1 MLRSCALV
9 VGLLLLLPAAGSAQ
23 MISMKTVP
31 VATGDQF
38 MIHPSQ
44 NLALGGVSIAV
55 DDPLLDPFVNPAK
68 TARLPGALLFGAPT
82 FYDVAGPNGSA
93 KTLPLGGLFR
103 SERWFGGGAL
113 ALQEVQGPD
122 RFRGGFFGGC
132 PNCFWPENAT
142 RLSDRS
148 ATNLYA
154 SGLVGA
160 DLGGGLSI
168 GASAFLA
175 DLDMLE
181 GVELLYVDS
190 NDIRQNGSVA
200 NVRLG
205 LLQDFEDGRS
215 VEALLLFNRVDM
227 RHDVTYTEWTQ
238 IDGVTWDWRD
248 RIEENLDISNTYGL
262 HLGYRQ
268 DFASG
273 FRVGGILT
281 GNYKTHPKIPNYD
294 LMRIPRDPGN
304 SRAFNLGLGV
314 GQTFGRAMF
323 GVDLVYE
330 PIWSDTWADTP
341 TPIEAAD
348 GTTIPAGGKTVENVF
363 EFDNAVLRTGVGR
376 IGERVDLML
385 GLQVKAY
392 RYDLD
397 QTDNVEVSRRFQS
410 ESWQEWTGSLG
421 LAVKFEEFHV
431 RYTSRVL
438 TGTGRPGVDQGWND
452 WWGRPVPERA
462 FDAGGA
468 ADIIL
473 APQGALTLQE
483 ARVVTH
489 QVSIAVPLSSN

>member
-9 VGLLLLLPAAGSAQ
+9 VGLLLLSAAGSAQ

-44 NLALGGVSIAV
+44 NLAMGGVSIAV

-68 TARLPGALLFGAPT
+68 TARLPEAFLFGAPT
-82 FYDVAGPNGSA
+82 FYDVTGHNGSA
-93 KTLPLGGLFR
+93 KTLPLGGVFR
-103 SERWFGGGAL
+103 SERWFGGGTL
-113 ALQEVQGPD
+113 ALQELQGPD
-122 RFRGGFFGGC
+122 LLGGVFGGC
-132 PNCFWPENAT
+132 PNCFWPQNPT

-154 SGLVGA
+154 SGLFGA
-160 DLGGGLSI
+160 DLGGGLSV

-190 NDIRQNGSVA
+190 NDIRQNGAVA
-200 NVRLG
+200 NLRLG
-205 LLQDFEDGRS
+205 LLQDFDDGRS
-215 VEALLLFNRVDM
+215 MEALLLFNRVDM

-238 IDGVTWDWRD
+238 IDDVTWDWRD

-304 SRAFNLGLGV
+304 SRAFNIGLGV
-314 GQTFGRAMF
+314 GQTFGRAVF

-341 TPIEAAD
+341 TAIEASN

-376 IGERVDLML
+376 IGERVDLTL

-397 QTDNVEVSRRFQS
+397 QTNNIEVTRRFQS

-431 RYTSRVL
+431 RYTGRML
-438 TGTGRPGVDQGWND
+438 TGTGRPGVVQDD
-452 WWGRPVPERA
+452 WWGWGRPEVDFA
-462 FDAGGA
+462 AGGR

-489 QVSIAVPLSSN
+489 QVSIAVPLSN